1 MVVLFLNKD
10 RIINKINEK
19 QMGKKQIRNFTAEVK
34 TKIVLEML
42 KEESTTAQ
50 LSTKYEVSAKTMQ
63 NWKKQFLNNA
73 PLAFEPAKA
82 VSEFKDQIDGLKT
95 QNDEL
100 AKALG
105 KATVERDWAVG
116 KLGSLDISNKKSLVD
131 SKLKTLSKAR
141 QCELLQISRSVVY
154 YKAKV
159 MSLYNLNIL
168 NRIDE
173 IYTDN
178 PDYGYRYI
186 HRQLLED
193 GFNIGKDRV
202 LKYMGTM
209 GIEAI
214 YPHRKKSTSI
224 KDIGHKI
231 HSYLLEPYWTT
242 SGKTNTVY
250 VPHVN
255 QVWSG
260 DITYI
265 RTNGG
270 FVYLAAI
277 IDWHSKAI
285 LSYKLSNSMDSEL
298 VTDILKEALEK
309 YPAPQ
314 IFNSDQ
320 GSQYTGHEHTG
331 ILKENN
337 IEISMNGKGRS
348 IDNIVIERFFRTLK
362 YNCIFINDFKDVTE
376 LKEGINNYMDKYNNQ
391 RFHSSIGYQK
401 PMNVYVVKWDRVN
414 TLAFRRTL

>member
-1 MVVLFLNKD
+1 
-10 RIINKINEK
+10 
-19 QMGKKQIRNFTAEVK
+19 MGKKQIRNFTAEVK

-73 PLAFEPAKA
+73 PLAFEPAKV
-82 VSEFKDQIDGLKT
+82 VSEFKDQIDVLKT

-116 KLGSLDISNKKSLVD
+116 KLGSLDLSNKKSLVD
-131 SKLKTLSKAR
+131 PKLKTLSKTR

-285 LSYKLSNSMDSEL
+285 LSYKLSNSMDSAL

-401 PMNVYVVKWDRVN
+401 PMNVYRDYLQN
-414 TLAFRRTL
+414 AA

>member
-1 MVVLFLNKD
+1 
-10 RIINKINEK
+10 
-19 QMGKKQIRNFTAEVK
+19 MGKKQIRNFTAEVK

-50 LSTKYEVSAKTMQ
+50 LSTKYEVSGKTMQ
-63 NWKKQFLNNA
+63 NWKKQFLSNA

-82 VSEFKDQIDGLKT
+82 VSEFKDQIEGLKT

-116 KLGSLDISNKKSLVD
+116 KLGSLDLSNKKSLVD
-131 SKLKTLSKAR
+131 SKLKTLSKTR
-141 QCELLQISRSVVY
+141 QCELLQISRSGVY

-168 NRIDE
+168 NKIDE

-214 YPHRKKSTSI
+214 YPHKKKSTSI

-231 HSYLLEPYWTT
+231 HSYLLEPYWST
-242 SGKTNTVY
+242 SAKTKTVH
-250 VPHVN
+250 VPNVN

-265 RTNGG
+265 RTNRG
-270 FVYLAAI
+270 FMYLAAI

-285 LSYKLSNSMDSEL
+285 LSYKLSNSMDSTL

-337 IEISMNGKGRS
+337 VQISMNGKGRS

-362 YNCIFINDFKDVTE
+362 YNCIFINDFKDIAE
-376 LKEGINNYMDKYNNQ
+376 LKGGINNYMDKYNNQ

-401 PMNVYVVKWDRVN
+401 PMNVYRDYLQN
-414 TLAFRRTL
+414 AA

>member
-1 MVVLFLNKD
+1 
-10 RIINKINEK
+10 
-19 QMGKKQIRNFTAEVK
+19 MGKKQIRNFSAEVK

-42 KEESTTAQ
+42 KEESTIAQ

-73 PLAFEPAKA
+73 SLVFEPAKA
-82 VSEFKDQIDGLKT
+82 VSEFKDQIEDLKN

-105 KATVERDWAVG
+105 KATVERNWAVG

-141 QCELLQISRSVVY
+141 QCELLQVSRSGVY
-154 YKAKV
+154 YKPKI

-178 PDYGYRYI
+178 PDYGYRYV
-186 HRQLLED
+186 HKQLLED
-193 GFNIGKDRV
+193 GFNIGRDRV
-202 LKYMGTM
+202 LKYMGVM

-214 YPHRKKSTSI
+214 YPHKKKSISA
-224 KDIGHKI
+224 KDSQHKI
-231 HSYLLEPYWTT
+231 HRYLPGSYWTK
-242 SGKTNTVY
+242 SGKSKSVHVPY
-250 VPHVN
+250 VN
-255 QVWSG
+255 AVWSG

-270 FVYLAAI
+270 FMYLAAI

-285 LSYKLSNSMDSEL
+285 LSYKLSNSMDATL
-298 VTDILKEALEK
+298 VTNVLNAALEK
-309 YPAPQ
+309 YPAPL

-320 GSQYTGHEHTG
+320 GSQYTGYEHTE
-331 ILKENN
+331 ILRKHN
-337 IEISMNGKGRS
+337 IQISMNGKGRS
-348 IDNIVIERFFRTLK
+348 IDNIIIERFFRTLK
-362 YNCIFINDFKDVTE
+362 YNCIFINDFKNATE
-376 LKEGINNYMDKYNNQ
+376 LKEGINSYMDKYNNQ

-401 PMNVYVVKWDRVN
+401 PMNVYRDYLQN
-414 TLAFRRTL
+414 AA

>member
-1 MVVLFLNKD
+1 
-10 RIINKINEK
+10 
-19 QMGKKQIRNFTAEVK
+19 MGKKQIRNFTAEVK

-82 VSEFKDQIDGLKT
+82 VSEFKDQIDVLKT

-116 KLGSLDISNKKSLVD
+116 KLGSLDLSNKKSLVD
-131 SKLKTLSKAR
+131 PKLSKLSKTR

-242 SGKTNTVY
+242 SGKTKTVH

-285 LSYKLSNSMDSEL
+285 LSYKLSNSMDSGL
-298 VTDILKEALEK
+298 VSDILKEALEK
-309 YPAPQ
+309 HPAPQ

-401 PMNVYVVKWDRVN
+401 PMNVYRDYLQN
-414 TLAFRRTL
+414 AA

>member
-1 MVVLFLNKD
+1 
-10 RIINKINEK
+10 
-19 QMGKKQIRNFTAEVK
+19 MGKKQIRNFTAEVK

-82 VSEFKDQIDGLKT
+82 VSEFKDQIDVLKT

-116 KLGSLDISNKKSLVD
+116 KLGSLDLSNKKSLVD
-131 SKLKTLSKAR
+131 PKLSKLSKTR

-242 SGKTNTVY
+242 SGKTNTVH

-285 LSYKLSNSMDSEL
+285 LSYKLSNSMDSAL

-401 PMNVYVVKWDRVN
+401 PMNVYRDYLQNV
-414 TLAFRRTL
+414 A

>member
-1 MVVLFLNKD
+1 
-10 RIINKINEK
+10 
-19 QMGKKQIRNFTAEVK
+19 
-34 TKIVLEML
+34 ML
-42 KEESTTAQ
+42 KEESTIGQ
-50 LSTKYEVSAKTMQ
+50 LSTKYEVTAKTMQ

-73 PLAFEPAKA
+73 SLAFEPAKA
-82 VSEFKDQIDGLKT
+82 VTEYKEQISELKN
-95 QNDEL
+95 QNEEL

-105 KATVERDWAVG
+105 KTTVERDWAVG
-116 KLGSLDISNKKSLVD
+116 KLGSLDLLNKKSLVD
-131 SKLKTLSKAR
+131 PKLSRLSKTR
-141 QCELLQISRSVVY
+141 QCELLEISRSGVY

-159 MSLYNLNIL
+159 MSSYNLNIL

-178 PDYGYRYI
+178 PEYGYRYI
-186 HRQLLED
+186 HKKLLED
-193 GFNIGKDRV
+193 GFKVGRDRV

-214 YPHRKKSTSI
+214 YPHKKKSTST
-224 KDIGHKI
+224 KEGQHKI
-231 HSYLLEPYWTT
+231 YGYLLEQYWNK
-242 SGKTNTVY
+242 SERSRTVH

-270 FVYLAAI
+270 FMYLAAI

-285 LSYKLSNSMDSEL
+285 LSYKLSNSMDTSL
-298 VTDILKEALEK
+298 VTDVLKDALSK

-337 IEISMNGKGRS
+337 IQISMNGRGRS
-348 IDNIVIERFFRTLK
+348 IDNIAIERFFRTLK
-362 YNCIFINDFKDVTE
+362 YNCIFINDFKDIRE
-376 LKEGINNYMDKYNNQ
+376 LKDGINKYMDKYNNQ
-391 RFHSSIGYQK
+391 RFHSSIGYKK
-401 PMNVYVVKWDRVN
+401 PMNVYSDYLQN
-414 TLAFRRTL
+414 AA

>member
-1 MVVLFLNKD
+1 
-10 RIINKINEK
+10 
-19 QMGKKQIRNFTAEVK
+19 MGKKQFRNFTAEVK

-73 PLAFEPAKA
+73 PLAFEPGKA

-131 SKLKTLSKAR
+131 SKLKTLSKAK

-242 SGKTNTVY
+242 SGKTNTVH

-255 QVWSG
+255 RVWSG

-285 LSYKLSNSMDSEL
+285 LSYKLSNSMDSAL

-401 PMNVYVVKWDRVN
+401 PMNVYRDYLQNV
-414 TLAFRRTL
+414 A